1 MCIFCEIIAG
11 KVPVHKVYED
21 SIVLAFL
28 DIAQVTKGHT
38 LVIPKEHSLHML
50 TCEDDIML
58 EVMRVAKRVGQNI
71 LEMTDAKGLN
81 VLSNVHEIA
90 GQTVSHF
97 HVHLI
102 PRYDENDA
110 INIEFKE
117 SQPQNLKSLAELL
130 YLDCLY

>member
-21 SIVLAFL
+21 SVVLAFL
-28 DIAQVTKGHT
+28 DITQVTKGHT
-38 LVIPKEHSLHML
+38 LVVPKEHSLNML
-50 TCEDDIML
+50 VCNDNFML

-71 LEMTDAKGLN
+71 METMNAKGMN
-81 VLSNVHEIA
+81 VLTNVNEIA

-110 INIEFKE
+110 IQIEFKE
-117 SQPQNLKSLAELL
+117 SEPQNLKALAELL
-130 YLDCLY
+130 YLEDLY

>member
-1 MCIFCEIIAG
+1 
-11 KVPVHKVYED
+11 
-21 SIVLAFL
+21 
-28 DIAQVTKGHT
+28 
-38 LVIPKEHSLHML
+38 
-50 TCEDDIML
+50 ML

-81 VLSNVHEIA
+81 VLSNIHEIA
-90 GQTVSHF
+90 GQTVPHF

-117 SQPQNLKSLAELL
+117 SQPQNLKALAELL